1 MGAFAPPTGRPR
13 ALSAFA
19 SRDFRLLWGGQAV
32 SFIGDAAFLVA
43 IGWRVTTMTGS
54 AGSLGFVLALNSA
67 ATTMLTELVPEGY
80 LARVVSLDFFGSF
93 GLTPVGYAL
102 VGAIAGLFT
111 PAQIIAVG
119 GALGFLLWLMP
130 LSFRSVRAAA

>member
-54 AGSLGFVLALNSA
+54 AGSLGFGLALNSA
-67 ATTMLTELVPEGY
+67 ATTMLTALVPEGY
-80 LARVVSLDFFGSF
+80 PAPVGSPHLFGS
-93 GLTPVGYAL
+93 VGRHPRGY
-102 VGAIAGLFT
+102 
-111 PAQIIAVG
+111 
-119 GALGFLLWLMP
+119 
-130 LSFRSVRAAA
+130 RR

>member
-1 MGAFAPPTGRPR
+1 M
-13 ALSAFA
+13 
-19 SRDFRLLWGGQAV
+19 

-43 IGWRVTTMTGS
+43 IRRRVIWIGIGI
-54 AGSLGFVLALNSA
+54 AIW
-67 ATTMLTELVPEGY
+67 TTMLTELVPEGY
-80 LARVVSLDFFGSF
+80 LARVVSLDFFASF

-119 GALGFLLWLMP
+119 GAFGFLLWLMP
-130 LSFRSVRAAA
+130 LSCRSVHAAA